1 MLVLG
6 AVWGAS
12 FLFLRIASPE
22 FGPLALISLR
32 LCISA
37 LILTPIIFYRRE
49 FPLIRANWGKLLW
62 AGAFT
67 SALPFTLLSI
77 VSLSM
82 TAGNTSLLNAT
93 VPMYSAIITWFWLKE
108 KLSGIGIV
116 GLVLGF
122 VGVFILASPEGGDY
136 RSMWVPVLAAT
147 LGTISYAY
155 GSCYTNLYLHG
166 FKPITVTT
174 GSQFYAA
181 LLMLPFGILFWPD
194 SLPSTLSWISAV
206 SLGIFCTAMALIMFF
221 HLLSQVGV
229 TKSVS
234 VAYLIPVFGILWG
247 AIFLD
252 EALTVKMI
260 FGGALILMGVF
271 LTTRQPRLKIIE

>member
-1 MLVLG
+1 MLG

-12 FLFLRIASPE
+12 FLLLRIASPE

-32 LCISA
+32 LSVSA
-37 LILTPIIFYRRE
+37 LVLSPIIFLRRE
-49 FPLIRANWGKLLW
+49 FPVVLANWRLFLW
-62 AGAFT
+62 AGVFT
-67 SALPFTLLSI
+67 SAFPFTLLSI

-82 TAGNTSLLNAT
+82 SAGNTSLLNAT
-93 VPMYSAIITWFWLKE
+93 VPMYSAIITWLWLKE
-108 KLSGIGIV
+108 KLNSIGIA

-122 VGVFILASPEGGDY
+122 IGVFVLASPEGGEY
-136 RSMWVPVLAAT
+136 RTLLVPVLAAT
-147 LGTISYAY
+147 LGTICYAY
-155 GSCYTNLYLHG
+155 GSCFTNLYLQG

-181 LLMLPFGILFWPD
+181 LFMLPFGILFWPD
-194 SLPSTLSWISAV
+194 SAPSTLSWISAV

-221 HLLSQVGV
+221 RLLNQIGV

-247 AIFLD
+247 AIFLH
-252 EALTVKMI
+252 EVLTLKMI
-260 FGGALILMGVF
+260 FGGALILLGVF
-271 LTTRQPRLKIIE
+271 LTTRQPRVKVAA